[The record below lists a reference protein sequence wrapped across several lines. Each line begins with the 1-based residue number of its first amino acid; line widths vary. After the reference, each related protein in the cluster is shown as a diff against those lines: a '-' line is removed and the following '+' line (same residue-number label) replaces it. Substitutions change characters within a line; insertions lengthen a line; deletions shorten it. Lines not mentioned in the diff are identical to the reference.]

1 MKQEMIELIILSV
14 TIVSILGLSTLLLL
28 KENK

>member
-14 TIVSILGLSTLLLL
+14 TIISILGLSALLLL

>member
-1 MKQEMIELIILSV
+1 MKQEMIELIVLSV
-14 TIVSILGLSTLLLL
+14 TIVSILGLSVLLLL